1 MAETGGRDETAG
13 RDGTE
18 RVLIV
23 GAGMAGLT
31 LARTLADAGAAVT
44 VAEKSR
50 GIGGRMASR
59 RTDHGTFD
67 HGAQYVTGKG
77 PPFRALLT
85 GLSHDGT
92 VGFWKPAG
100 RDRPTEWHV
109 GLPAMSKMLTP
120 MLGGFELRLR
130 TPVTAIERDG
140 DGLHA
145 TFGEGADATAERF
158 DRVLVTAP
166 APQARALLEGLGAP
180 FDRLDEPSYA
190 PCWTLMLAFERRI
203 EAATEL
209 FRPDP
214 GDPSPI
220 GWAARNSSKP
230 QREGGA
236 DLWIVNGTPAWSF
249 EHLERAPGEIVPI
262 LSGAFADMVAGGEVE
277 GKAVARPPEPVHAV
291 AHRWRYSLVE
301 RPLGETHLLSE
312 DGRVGACGDW
322 CLAGRVEAAFE
333 SARALADAIKQRL

>member
-1 MAETGGRDETAG
+1 MAETGERDETNGTGAAG
-13 RDGTE
+13 RI
-18 RVLIV
+18 LIV

-67 HGAQYVTGKG
+67 HGAQYVTGKS

-100 RDRPTEWHV
+100 RDRPIEWHV
-109 GLPAMSKMLTP
+109 GLPAMSKMLAP
-120 MLGGFELRLR
+120 MLGGFDLRLR
-130 TPVTAIERDG
+130 TAATAIERDG
-140 DGLHA
+140 DGLVA
-145 TFGEGADATAERF
+145 TLGEGADAATERF

-166 APQARALLEGLGAP
+166 SPQARAMLEHLGAP
-180 FDRLDEPSYA
+180 FDRLSEPSYA
-190 PCWTLMLAFERRI
+190 PCWTLMLAFARRI
-203 EAATEL
+203 EATADL
-209 FRPDP
+209 YRSDP
-214 GDPSPI
+214 GDPTPI

-230 QREGGA
+230 QREGEA
-236 DLWIVNGTPAWSF
+236 DLWIVNGTPAWSH
-249 EHLERAPGEIVPI
+249 EHLERTPEEIAPVLAEAFGDLIASGEI
-262 LSGAFADMVAGGEVE
+262 D
-277 GKAVARPPEPVHAV
+277 GKAVGRPPEPIHAA

-301 RPLGETHLLSE
+301 RPLGETHLLSD
-312 DGRVGACGDW
+312 DGRIGACGDW

-333 SARALADAIKQRL
+333 SARALADAIKERL